1 MATLE
6 RGIDAA
12 PFFCLKEAAE
22 SLEHNA
28 LILNVAHEAR
38 GPESVSKRF
47 EKEGVLAVF
56 VWGLPQ
62 TREQACDVPR
72 GEGKGFERE
81 AFAHERHG

>member
-6 RGIDAA
+6 RGLDAA

-22 SLEHNA
+22 SLEHNS

-56 VWGLPQ
+56 VCGLPQ
-62 TREQACDVPR
+62 TRE
-72 GEGKGFERE
+72 
-81 AFAHERHG
+81 